1 MTNREKV
8 LANFALA
15 AGALMESE
23 LNALPEESRKD
34 LAAALENGEGSLR
47 LLVSL
52 SPLVIVGGLS
62 PTDRNLQMI
71 PLFKC
76 PPDRL
81 PSEATN

>member
-1 MTNREKV
+1 MTDRNKL
-8 LANFALA
+8 LADFGVA
-15 AGALMESE
+15 AGALMEAE

-47 LLVSL
+47 ILVQL
-52 SPLVIVGGLS
+52 TPLVVIGGIR
-62 PTDRNLQMI
+62 PTDKTLPLI

-81 PSEATN
+81 PSEASH